1 MDQLSEPKKTKKKV
15 KTTGSKSKQEP
26 KEPKE
31 PQDITVPVNLQFLV
45 VVRNV
50 LTSITPRVNFE
61 PHELLPSGMIL
72 RDLNIIIEKNTPK
85 STSAPQTTKTS

>member
-15 KTTGSKSKQEP
+15 KTTGSKAKQEP
-26 KEPKE
+26 RE

>member
-15 KTTGSKSKQEP
+15 KTTGSKAKQEP
-26 KEPKE
+26 RE

-45 VVRNV
+45 VVRN
-50 LTSITPRVNFE
+50 VNFE